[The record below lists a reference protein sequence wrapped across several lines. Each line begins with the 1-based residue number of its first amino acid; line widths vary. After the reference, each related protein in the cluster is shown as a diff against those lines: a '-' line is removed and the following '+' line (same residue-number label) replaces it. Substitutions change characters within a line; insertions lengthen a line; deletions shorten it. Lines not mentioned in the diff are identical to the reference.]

1 LRDLLLLLLL
11 FLKSILRCQLHCR
24 LLMLN
29 GHVCRRHLMCCMLV
43 LMHLLCVL
51 MLLLLVVLLKALVLL
66 LLTRGLV
73 VVMVMLLLVVRVLR
87 LQHWRLGLAVRGDRG
102 VTGRGGGRRCD
113 GANNTGRLL
122 LQLARSLLL
131 LLLVT

>member
-1 LRDLLLLLLL
+1 
-11 FLKSILRCQLHCR
+11 
-24 LLMLN
+24 MLN

-51 MLLLLVVLLKALVLL
+51 MLLLLVVMLKVLVLL

-73 VVMVMLLLVVRVLR
+73 VVMVMLLLVVVRVLR
-87 LQHWRLGLAVRGDRG
+87 LQHWRLSLAVQGDRR

-131 LLLVT
+131 LLVVT